1 MLRKIEHLSA
11 TEQDLILSAPLL
23 VTALVSG
30 ADGDFSSEEIKKAV
44 KVIHIKTYS
53 EKSDVRGVYK
63 EIDMLSEDRIM
74 SLIDALPEETFSRTE
89 FLTDKLKGLNDIFP
103 KLDAHFAKDLLK
115 SLKELAYY
123 VSNANESGISFS
135 NEMEEKIAELKFLK
149 L

>member
-30 ADGDFSSEEIKKAV
+30 ADGDFSDDEIKKAV

-74 SLIDALPEETFSRTE
+74 SLIDALPQETYTRTE
-89 FLTDKLKGLNDIFP
+89 FLTDKLKELNTIFP
-103 KLDAHFAKDLLK
+103 KLDPNFAKDLLK